1 MTKREIMEAIHNM
14 TNDEF
19 ISLWNECNDENGNTN
34 SKIYKNCSEFLDS
47 FFHSPSDAVSAAEE
61 GNYHSYDDYV
71 IFNSYGILES
81 FNYWQNCYGIN
92 ENILANWLMKNP
104 KKAEKYIIKE
114 RKIKMKKEEIKK
126 EIMDELE
133 KEKARS
139 A

>member
-1 MTKREIMEAIHNM
+1 MTKREIMGSIHNM

-34 SKIYKNCSEFLDS
+34 SKIYKNGSEFLDS
-47 FFHSPSDAVSAAEE
+47 FFRSPSDAVSAIEE

-104 KKAEKYIIKE
+104 KKN
-114 RKIKMKKEEIKK
+114 RKIHYKREEDKN
-126 EIMDELE
+126 E
-133 KEKARS
+133 KGKCT
-139 A
+139 